1 MNTEAQELADN
12 LRGTAWELKES
23 SKKAREFWNES
34 CTPQTL
40 VNIRKMESAARELE
54 QWADSIDAE
63 YCKGDEA

>member
-40 VNIRKMESAARELE
+40 VNIRQMESNARALE
-54 QWADSIDAE
+54 NWAGEIEEE
-63 YCKGDEA
+63 YCGGDEA